1 MGWQMGWEWGNHGL
15 GMRLSE
21 MWGKLQKYPHR
32 FEVVLSVQG
41 IMGISCVRI
50 SQEVGVFARVVFWN
64 SKARV
69 EMEGVVGARRD
80 KDIS

>member
-50 SQEVGVFARVVFWN
+50 SHVYAAGPISDEEGV
-64 SKARV
+64 SARV
-69 EMEGVVGARRD
+69 EILG
-80 KDIS
+80 